1 MVRIQDL
8 TQEIKTIAILERVE
22 AVHVAANCFRRGYG
36 TTCTALSAEEQFKRE
51 KRATSWLARRG
62 GNWANGSKIPQTVYA
77 ASDRDFGQ
85 YARVQTWE
93 EADQGDAA
101 SRDGGRDNFFRGLER
116 GEREEHEAA

>member
-77 ASDRDFGQ
+77 APDIDFGP

-93 EADQGDAA
+93 EAVQV
-101 SRDGGRDNFFRGLER
+101 GRGFAGWRER
-116 GEREEHEAA
+116 QLLPWTGEE